1 MLKKLFK
8 LVLVAII
15 GLMATPPLVA
25 QKTPLQR
32 SQAMAADGLKAYRA
46 GKIDDAYDLFDEA
59 CKIGSGEG
67 CYYHAYMHDR
77 GESTPVN
84 KDYARDQYKFA
95 CSYDY
100 MPACYNYGRMLAVG
114 EGGAAD
120 PKEARTVLQ
129 KVCDAG
135 TPQGCNTLGFL
146 LDEGKGGP
154 KDQVKAR
161 ALYQKAC
168 DGKVAGACTNLGIML
183 FTGAG
188 GSRDEA
194 KGLSM
199 LQSTCKGGDEFAC
212 KRIATLQGKPAP
224 GATAVASAP
233 IDAQSLQAGIAAYNA
248 KRYPEAARLL
258 PGHARAGNRDAQ
270 YIMGFLHASGVLGQ
284 RNYLLA
290 ADYLTGAAE
299 QGDTDAQDLLVTIA
313 PNVAQARFIDHIDR
327 YGPSTSSLQAF
338 NNDVYDYCALKG
350 PNCSALMARRN
361 KLERENNM
369 RAEAANMARIWNN
382 YGQGQSQQEF
392 YAKSNARLECLRNV
406 RRSIEAQNRGR
417 QQWRYVNS
425 C

>member
-1 MLKKLFK
+1 MKNLFK
-8 LVLVAII
+8 LVLIAMI
-15 GLMATPPLVA
+15 GLIATPPLVA

-59 CKIGSGEG
+59 CKIGSGEA
-67 CYYHAYMHDR
+67 CYYHAYMHER

-84 KDYARDQYKFA
+84 KDYARIQYKFA
-95 CSYDY
+95 CTYEY
-100 MPACYNYGRMLAVG
+100 MPACFNYGRMLAVG
-114 EGGAAD
+114 EGGDAD
-120 PKEARTVLQ
+120 PAEARTILQ
-129 KVCDAG
+129 RVCDAG
-135 TPQGCNTLGFL
+135 TPQGCNTLGYL

-154 KDQVKAR
+154 KDQVRAR

-168 DGKVAGACTNLGIML
+168 DAKMRDGCTNFGIML
-183 FTGAG
+183 ASGAG
-188 GSRDEA
+188 GPRDEA
-194 KGLSM
+194 KGYAL
-199 LQSTCKGGDEFAC
+199 LQSSCKGGDQFAC

-224 GATAVASAP
+224 AATTAVASAP
-233 IDAQSLQAGIAAYNA
+233 TDMQSLQAAVTAFNA
-248 KRYPEAARLL
+248 KRYAEVARLI
-258 PGHARAGNRDAQ
+258 PGHVRAGNKDAL
-270 YIMGFLHASGVLGQ
+270 YMMGFIHASGVLGP

-290 ADYLTGAAE
+290 GDYLGGAAQ
-299 QGDTDAQDLLVTIA
+299 QGDTDAQSLLVQIA

-327 YGPSTSSLQAF
+327 YGPRATSLQAF
-338 NNDVYDYCALKG
+338 SDDVFDYCALKG
-350 PNCSALMARRN
+350 PNCQSLLARRK
-361 KLERENNM
+361 KLENENNM

-406 RRSIEAQNRGR
+406 RRSIEAQTRDR

>member
-1 MLKKLFK
+1 MKRLLKL
-8 LVLVAII
+8 LLVAMI
-15 GLMATPPLVA
+15 GLLATPPLVA
-25 QKTPLQR
+25 QKTPQQR

-46 GKIDDAYDLFDEA
+46 GKIDDAYDLFDQA
-59 CKIGSGEG
+59 CQIGSGEA

-84 KDYARDQYKFA
+84 KEYARDQYKFA
-95 CSYDY
+95 CTYEY
-100 MPACYNYGRMLAVG
+100 MPACFNYGRMLAAG
-114 EGGAAD
+114 EGGSAD
-120 PKEARTVLQ
+120 PAEARTVLQ

-135 TPQGCNTLGFL
+135 TAQGCNALGYL

-154 KDQVKAR
+154 KDLPKAR

-168 DGKVAGACTNLGIML
+168 DAKLTGGCTNLGIML
-183 FTGAG
+183 VTGAG
-188 GSRDEA
+188 GPRDEA
-194 KGLSM
+194 RGNTL
-199 LQSTCKGGDEFAC
+199 LQSSCKGGDQFAC
-212 KRIATLQGKPAP
+212 RRIATLQGKPDPAAAQAAAP
-224 GATAVASAP
+224 TDV
-233 IDAQSLQAGIAAYNA
+233 QSLQAGVTAFNA
-248 KRYPEAARLL
+248 KRYAEAVRLL
-258 PGHARAGNRDAQ
+258 PGHAKAGNKDAQ
-270 YIMGFLHASGVLGQ
+270 YMMGFMHASGVLGQ

-290 ADYLTGAAE
+290 ADYLTAAAE
-299 QGDTDAQDLLVTIA
+299 QGDTDSQDLLVTIA

-406 RRSIEAQNRGR
+406 RRSVEAQTRGR
-417 QQWRYVNS
+417 QQWSYVNS